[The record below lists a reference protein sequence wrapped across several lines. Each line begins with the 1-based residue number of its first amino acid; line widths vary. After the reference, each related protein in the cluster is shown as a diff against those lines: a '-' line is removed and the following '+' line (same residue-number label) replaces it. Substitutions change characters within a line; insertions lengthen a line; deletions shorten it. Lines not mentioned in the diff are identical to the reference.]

1 MPQNNNSKEGEKQTG
16 LTAELL
22 VIQCGGADVLRD
34 DAFAYAE
41 ALQAAGVDV
50 EVHGYAGLPHCFPAV
65 IPTVDQ
71 TEVFYERYNRFLR
84 RHAGGEGS
92 R

>member
-1 MPQNNNSKEGEKQTG
+1 METF
-16 LTAELL
+16 L
-22 VIQCGGADVLRD
+22 VIQCAGADVLRD

-65 IPTVDQ
+65 VPTFEQ
-71 TEVFYERYNRFLR
+71 TVVFYERYNQFLR
-84 RHAGGEGS
+84 KYAGDEGS